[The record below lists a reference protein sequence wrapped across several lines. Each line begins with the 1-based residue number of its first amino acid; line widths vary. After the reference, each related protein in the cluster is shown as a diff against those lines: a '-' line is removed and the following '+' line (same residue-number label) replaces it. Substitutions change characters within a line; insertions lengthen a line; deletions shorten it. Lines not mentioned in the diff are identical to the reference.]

1 MEKEIGFA
9 EYLEKINKRAIEK
22 RKDELLKAKA
32 KLKYWEFDFIF
43 DFPLYLISKFEFEFH
58 CHNLHIWISK

>member
-32 KLKYWEFDFIF
+32 KLKYWELDFIF
-43 DFPLYLISKFEFEFH
+43 DFAFILASKF
-58 CHNLHIWISK
+58 

>member
-1 MEKEIGFA
+1 VEKEIGFA

-32 KLKYWEFDFIF
+32 KLKYWELDFIF
-43 DFPLYLISKFEFEFH
+43 DFAFILASKF
-58 CHNLHIWISK
+58 